1 MRSLLSKIALL
12 LYIVPVLVFAD
23 YKAEVVRVVDGDT
36 VNLNVHIWP
45 GLTQQI
51 SLRLAGV
58 NTPEKRASAECER
71 LAAKKATEFTLW
83 FLEGV
88 ESVTV
93 TDVKLGKYAG
103 RVLGK
108 IQVGGVDLG
117 QALIETGHALPY
129 DGGHRGPWCSDPIKP
144 P

>member
-1 MRSLLSKIALL
+1 MKSVISKTALL

-36 VNLNVHIWP
+36 IKLNVHIWP

-71 LAAKKATEFTLW
+71 LAAKKAAEFTFW
-83 FLEGV
+83 FLESV

-108 IQVGGVDLG
+108 ISVGGVDLG
-117 QALIETGHALPY
+117 QALIETGHARPY
-129 DGGHRGPWCSDPIKP
+129 EGGHRAAWCE
-144 P
+144 